1 MALQL
6 GSKNDIY
13 KPMTSPTRRQVFR
26 LGLTAGITTL
36 LARVDYADAAPIV
49 ENGTT
54 TGHMAGEDGLRFRI
68 LPGYRPDLSATAQQ
82 QLTRAILDFLLDA
95 HPPGTTL
102 SFWDKNPRDI
112 PHLEKHIAT
121 TAGAVFSGVKTHLP
135 KQPVDPVL
143 VVAMLYNES
152 RFSPVT
158 ISPSGALG
166 MAQFMPNT
174 ALEYDL
180 HPIAQPDL
188 WQRYRDVRAAERARR
203 AERRREFLERYGI
216 ETFSTTAVIDHALK
230 TDSLSALA
238 EYQALV
244 DTEKPELEILKE
256 YVVTVRKELAQFD
269 FFVDGEAAVGRIDAR
284 TRYAAVTAAVDYIAR
299 RLAENAGMTSSAV
312 AAYNAGPASVRDGN
326 PRSVLFG
333 YGELPAYPETVLYLQ
348 RVLVVY
354 SKLRDQLS

>member
-1 MALQL
+1 
-6 GSKNDIY
+6 
-13 KPMTSPTRRQVFR
+13 MT
-26 LGLTAGITTL
+26 AL
-36 LARVDYADAAPIV
+36 LAQISRAETASTVDNGAVAD
-49 ENGTT
+49 GM
-54 TGHMAGEDGLRFRI
+54 TGDDGLRFRI
-68 LPGYRPDLSATAQQ
+68 LPGYRTDLSVKAQQ
-82 QLTRAILDFLLDA
+82 RLTRAILDFLLDA
-95 HPPGTTL
+95 HPLDTTL

-112 PHLEKHIAT
+112 PHLEKHIA
-121 TAGAVFSGVKTHLP
+121 AMVGAVFSGVKTHLS

-143 VVAMLYNES
+143 VVAIFYNES

-158 ISPSGALG
+158 VSPSGALG

-180 HPIAQPDL
+180 QPIAQPDL

-203 AERRREFLERYGI
+203 AERRREFLKRYGI
-216 ETFSTTAVIDHALK
+216 ETFSTTAVIEHALK
-230 TDSLSALA
+230 TDSLAALA

-244 DTEKPELEILKE
+244 NVEKPEIESLQD
-256 YVVTVRKELAQFD
+256 YVDAVREELAQFD
-269 FFVDGEAAVGRIDAR
+269 FFVDGEAALGRIDAR

-299 RLAENAGMTSSAV
+299 RLAENSGMTSSAV

-326 PRSVLFG
+326 PRSVLYG

-354 SKLRDQLS
+354 SKLRDQLA